1 MYKDLEFSVLSASP
15 VVILRRIQL
24 LVLVVI
30 VMGGGTA
37 LPIYCST
44 SCLSPI
50 LPVKYS
56 NKGKEKE
63 KPQALITYCLPGSG

>member
-15 VVILRRIQL
+15 VVTLRRIEL

-30 VMGGGTA
+30 VMGGGKA

-44 SCLSPI
+44 SYLFPI

-63 KPQALITYCLPGSG
+63 KPQALSTYRLPGSG